1 MKWFTPSPFGRR
13 HRFAF
18 IAGAE
23 KIRVLTWVR
32 NGGWAIVLT
41 SRSSRSNRNSAK
53 WEFTISRDWFR
64 IHMMNKHEYNQF
76 SLRKV
81 LLEKVQY
88 MHLYILAIS
97 HIFTIRDSLLR
108 LCIIML
114 FQVWAEDFLRCRYG
128 RMILAKHTRLLR
140 FQDFYLVCFLANL
153 TIFPNPHSSPTRPLR
168 A

>member
-23 KIRVLTWVR
+23 KIRVLAWIR

-41 SRSSRSNRNSAK
+41 SRASRSSRSNRNSAK
-53 WEFTISRDWFR
+53 WDWFR
-64 IHMMNKHEYNQF
+64 IHMMNKYEYNQF

-97 HIFTIRDSLLR
+97 HIFTTRGSLLR

-114 FQVWAEDFLRCRYG
+114 FQVWAFPILNHHQHDHYG
-128 RMILAKHTRLLR
+128 L
-140 FQDFYLVCFLANL
+140 N
-153 TIFPNPHSSPTRPLR
+153 NPTVHLKDTSKPYETTTAFSIR
-168 A
+168 